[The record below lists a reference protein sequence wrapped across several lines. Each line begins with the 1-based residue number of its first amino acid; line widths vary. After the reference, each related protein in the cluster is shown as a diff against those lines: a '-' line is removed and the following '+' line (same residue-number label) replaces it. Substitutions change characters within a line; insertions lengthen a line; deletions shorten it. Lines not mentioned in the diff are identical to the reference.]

1 MIDEIANAKACAV
14 EDVILLSCLYAVVCV
29 VFAPLTKFLTQKNP
43 SVLEGFFSKKYVRKR
58 II

>member
-14 EDVILLSCLYAVVCV
+14 EDAYLLSCFCTVAYV
-29 VFAPLTKFLTQKNP
+29 VFELLTKFLTQKNP